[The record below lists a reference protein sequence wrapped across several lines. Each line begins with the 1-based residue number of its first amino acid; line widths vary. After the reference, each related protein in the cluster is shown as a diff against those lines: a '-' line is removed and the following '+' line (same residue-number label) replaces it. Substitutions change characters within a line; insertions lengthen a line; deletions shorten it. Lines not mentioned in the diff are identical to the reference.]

1 MRVNA
6 GREDRDEFSAF
17 FLQLLA
23 LVLVAHPETLQ
34 ERQPVIGFVG
44 FLQSDPESCTL
55 LFRRSAATTGAVVR
69 TDAGASS
76 QQLMSEDVSLR
87 SAGKGPTELHDRERK
102 RKRSA
107 SEQFSEVHN
116 RYASHERCRTGR
128 CCGIRCLRE
137 CRDWESSIFQRAPSR
152 RGGEFAIHNSQFTIH
167 NSQLTIHNFPH
178 HLVMKPRPDLPDRLI
193 LSGWMHAVGQQ
204 DDIEIPLPVDPQR
217 STGEPCM
224 ANRTG

>member
-137 CRDWESSIFQRAPSR
+137 CRDWESSIFQRAPWR

-167 NSQLTIHNFPH
+167 NSQFTTHNSQFPSP
-178 HLVMKPRPDLPDRLI
+178 PRHETAAGSPGSPDSLWMDAR
-193 LSGWMHAVGQQ
+193 GWSTGRHRNPAAS
-204 DDIEIPLPVDPQR
+204 R
-217 STGEPCM
+217 ST
-224 ANRTG
+224 AKYR